1 MLLKVLHIAIC
12 DGYTQVLLNNPTIPF
27 GITLRHFYTMF
38 GDNNPIEKENS
49 RMSMSAV
56 WDGLSYKVLRA
67 RIEDG
72 LAYTIFANVPLTNA
86 HAINTLVAV
95 ILHTGI
101 YVSAYSLWLA
111 LSTAE
116 RATSAQALDWW
127 STKCRIKKRT
137 TKIADRLG
145 VGMYDANVAQ
155 DQPAGDCDYKVDN
168 KVVAV
173 LAHIRQQDTTMQQIE

>member
-137 TKIADRLG
+137 TQSTGRL
-145 VGMYDANVAQ
+145 VGSMCDTSVAQ
-155 DQPAGDCDYKVDN
+155 GQPANNCNVEFTNAK
-168 KVVAV
+168 
-173 LAHIRQQDTTMQQIE
+173 